1 MDSRSIRETVK
12 FMSGALTIRD
22 TGLSRRE
29 IMAVALPENYQ
40 AMAMAIKQCESVD
53 ECIEWTNRA
62 EAIAAYFRMAKD
74 KEPMHAAARLRI
86 RAVRRLGEL
95 LNQEYRTYKGN
106 KQQFR
111 EERVGDIPFAITAEK
126 LARVQEGLFDVLVD
140 APKEKY
146 PVHEEDIVPKHAV
159 VLPEG
164 HIRHKDGTLVTLSD
178 TGTSA
183 SFSYD
188 GIAKA
193 RQEMTTVQAR
203 DERLSR
209 TLLDIRKII
218 NRYDNFSLPL
228 SKIEASRLL
237 DGLTDLDEWIDK
249 VKTIATSVME
259 AA

>member
-1 MDSRSIRETVK
+1 
-12 FMSGALTIRD
+12 MSGALTIRD

-29 IMAVALPENYQ
+29 IMAVSLPENYQ
-40 AMAMAIKQCESVD
+40 AMVMAIKRCESVD

-86 RAVRRLGEL
+86 RSVRRLGEL
-95 LNQEYRTYKGN
+95 LNAEYHAVYRTYKGN
-106 KQQFR
+106 KKQFR
-111 EERVGDIPFAITAEK
+111 EERVGDVPFAIMAEQ

-146 PVHEEDIVPKHAV
+146 PIHESDIVPKHAV

-164 HIRHKDGTLVTLSD
+164 HIRHKDGTLVTLND
-178 TGTSA
+178 TGTCA
-183 SFSYD
+183 QHSYD
-188 GIAKA
+188 GVAKA
-193 RQEMTTVQAR
+193 RHEITTVQAR

-218 NRYDNFSLPL
+218 NRYDNFCLPL

-237 DGLTDLDEWIDK
+237 DGLTDLDEWIDR
-249 VKTIATSVME
+249 VKTVATSVME